1 MGGAV
6 SKDLVAVL
14 GLIVTIYVGRSYLKG
29 LDKFRFYAKS
39 ILPSIGVFALVYG
52 LSTFVANR
60 ALTLLPYSL
69 GALVIFLLLVKALK
83 LLSDEDRYF
92 LSHVLPKSLQ
102 RLVRFI

>member
-1 MGGAV
+1 M
-6 SKDLVAVL
+6 
-14 GLIVTIYVGRSYLKG
+14 TIYIGRSYLKW
-29 LDKFRFYAKS
+29 LDRFGFYEKS
-39 ILPSIGVFALVYG
+39 ILPSIGVFVLTYG

-69 GALVIFLLLVKALK
+69 GALVVFLLLVKALK

-92 LSHVLPKSLQ
+92 LSHVLPKQLQ